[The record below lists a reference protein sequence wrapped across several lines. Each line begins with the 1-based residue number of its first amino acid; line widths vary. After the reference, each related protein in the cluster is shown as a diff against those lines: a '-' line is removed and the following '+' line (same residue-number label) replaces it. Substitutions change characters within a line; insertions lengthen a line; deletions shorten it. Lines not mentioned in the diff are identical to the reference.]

1 MQLFSSWEYLELNVH
16 NYLYFIPKLLLFF
29 LYNGQ
34 IDLNI
39 SLFVALDIYIFN
51 WSHRL
56 FLILCCRH
64 DAGSN
69 RGLDVRAGGRGPVG
83 GGGGPVGGGRGP
95 VGGGRGVG
103 DVGRSGDNRYLSSQV
118 QGSYKF
124 LVWGFIILLFRYR
137 AYGL

>member
-1 MQLFSSWEYLELNVH
+1 MFTTISISFQSYCW
-16 NYLYFIPKLLLFF
+16 FF
-29 LYNGQ
+29 LCNGQ

-51 WSHRL
+51 WSHVL

-69 RGLDVRAGGRGPVG
+69 RGLDVRAGG
-83 GGGGPVGGGRGP
+83 GGPVGGGRGP
-95 VGGGRGVG
+95 VGGGRGGG